1 MRRLMTVVFLMI
13 IFSTLSF
20 AGDVARKG
28 TTGADQLLVPV
39 GARGIATAGAF
50 VSNLTGLEAIYYNP
64 AGLDVVPRS
73 EGMFSYMSYLADI
86 NVSYF
91 AVSTSLGNLGSVGL
105 SFKTFDIGQIP
116 VTTFD
121 APDGTGAMYSPSFL
135 TGALTYSKVITD
147 RVSIGINAKVIS
159 ETIMATTA
167 TGFALD
173 FGVQYRFAQNI
184 AIGAAVK
191 NIGTNMRY
199 TGQDLQV
206 KTGVPQ
212 AQPSTNPGT
221 YEAVSEEFQIPSY
234 FALSASYNY
243 DLNKEN
249 NVLVGATF
257 VNNNS
262 FEDELKLGL
271 EYGYAKTFF
280 VRGGYNLLTKNTS
293 ESNYGLT
300 FGAGL
305 DYEFTDGLGVVFDYA
320 FRDVKDFPKPNHIF
334 TVKLVLQ

>member
-1 MRRLMTVVFLMI
+1 MRRLITVVMLMM
-13 IFSTLSF
+13 IFSALGF

-28 TTGADQLLVPV
+28 TTGAEQLLVPV

-64 AGLDVVPRS
+64 AGLDIVPRS
-73 EGMFSYMSYLADI
+73 EGMFSFMSYIADI

-91 AVSTSLGNLGSVGL
+91 AVGTSLGNIGSVGL

-121 APDGTGAMYSPSFL
+121 APDGTGSSYSP
-135 TGALTYSKVITD
+135 ALITATLSYSKVITD
-147 RVSIGINAKVIS
+147 RVSIGVNAKVIS

-173 FGVQYRFAQNI
+173 FGVQYRYQKNI
-184 AIGAAVK
+184 AIGAVIK
-191 NIGTNMRY
+191 NIGSNMRF

-206 KTGVPQ
+206 RSGLPQ
-212 AQPSTNPGT
+212 AQAGTNPAS
-221 YEAVSEEFQIPSY
+221 YEAVTEEFQIPSY
-234 FALSASYNY
+234 FAMSASYNY
-243 DLNKEN
+243 ELGADN
-249 NVLVGATF
+249 NIMFGGTF

-262 FEDELKLGL
+262 FEDEVKFGV
-271 EYGYAKTFF
+271 EYGFASTFF
-280 VRGGYNLLTKNTS
+280 IRGGYNLLTKNTS
-293 ESNYGLT
+293 TSNYGMT

-320 FRDVKDFPKPNHIF
+320 FRDVKDFPTPNHIF